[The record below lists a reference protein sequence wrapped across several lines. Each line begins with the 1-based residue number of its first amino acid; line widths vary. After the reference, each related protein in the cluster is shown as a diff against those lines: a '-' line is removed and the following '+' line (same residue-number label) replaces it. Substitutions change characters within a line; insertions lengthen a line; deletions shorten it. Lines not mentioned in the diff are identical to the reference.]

1 MNNSSIPSD
10 PRELYIIARRRI
22 AAGNTRNFISF
33 IVDSSG
39 SQASHRLPSYITENP
54 GIHV

>member
-22 AAGNTRNFISF
+22 AAGNTRNFVY
-33 IVDSSG
+33 IVDGFG
-39 SQASHRLPSYITENP
+39 SQASPRLPSYITENP